1 MNMPENTSDNLKPEG
16 PFNSYSNVISYLYS
30 RLPMFSRL
38 GADAIKADLINTEK
52 FCTHLSEPQNTFK
65 SVHIGGTNGKG
76 SSSHMLAAI
85 LQTAGFKT
93 GLYTSPHLKDFRER
107 IRINGEMI
115 SELDVLQF
123 VNENYEFIERLE
135 PSFFEATVAM
145 AFHHFAV
152 NEVDIAVIEVGLG
165 GRLDSTNVIHP
176 QLSLI
181 SNIAFDHM
189 NILGS
194 TLPLI
199 AGEKAGIIKK
209 GVPVIIS
216 QKQEEVEDI
225 FIKKAAEQQSK
236 IVFASEEW
244 LIKKSSHQPN
254 LPELLKVDIK
264 QKKDSVPSY
273 FGFNTLELDLT
284 GTYQLKN
291 LGGVLSAIKQLHDF
305 GYEIS
310 DQNIIDALRQVKAL
324 TGLMGRWQMLQEA
337 PLVICDTGHNEDG
350 IREVLKNIE
359 QCSFD
364 QLHMVIGMLSDKDS
378 SGILKM
384 LPKNAKYYFCQ
395 PDLPRAKPAMALR
408 NEAKAFNLQGEYYS
422 SVSDAL
428 ETAKKNAGKNDLIFV
443 GGSTFVVAE
452 VV

>member
-1 MNMPENTSDNLKPEG
+1 MNMPESTSDNHKSEN
-16 PFNSYSNVISYLYS
+16 PFNSYPDVISYLYS
-30 RLPMFSRL
+30 RLPMFSRQ
-38 GADAIKADLINTEK
+38 GADAIKADLINTQK
-52 FCTHLSEPQNTFK
+52 FCSHLFEPQNKFK

-76 SSSHMLAAI
+76 STSHMLAAI
-85 LQTAGFKT
+85 LQTAGYKT

-115 SELDVLQF
+115 SEQEVLQF
-123 VNENYEFIERLE
+123 VNENHEFIEKIE
-135 PSFFEATVAM
+135 PSFFEVTVAM
-145 AFHHFAV
+145 AFQHFAV
-152 NEVDIAVIEVGLG
+152 NEVDIAIIEVGLG

-176 QLSLI
+176 VLSLI
-181 SNIAFDHM
+181 SNIAFDHV

-209 GVPVIIS
+209 SVPVIIS
-216 QKQEEVEDI
+216 QKQDEVIDV

-236 IVFASEEW
+236 IVFASDEW
-244 LIKKSSHQPN
+244 SIKRSSSQQN
-254 LPELLKVDIK
+254 LPEFLKVDIS
-264 QKKDSVPSY
+264 QKN
-273 FGFNTLELDLT
+273 NTIPPLFSFPAIELDLT

-291 LGGVLSAIKQLHDF
+291 LGGVLSAVKQLRELD
-305 GYEIS
+305 YQIS
-310 DQNIIDALRQVKAL
+310 DQDITVALRQVKAL
-324 TGLMGRWQMLQEA
+324 TGLMGRWQMLQET

-359 QCSFD
+359 QSSFD
-364 QLHMVIGMLSDKDS
+364 RLHIVIGMLRDKDS

-384 LPKNAKYYFCQ
+384 LPQNAVYYFCQ
-395 PDLPRAKPAMALR
+395 PDLPRAKQAIELR
-408 NEAKAFNLQGEYYS
+408 DEAKAHNLQGEYYP
-422 SVSDAL
+422 SVCDAL
-428 ETAKKNAGKNDLIFV
+428 DAAKESAGKKDLIFV